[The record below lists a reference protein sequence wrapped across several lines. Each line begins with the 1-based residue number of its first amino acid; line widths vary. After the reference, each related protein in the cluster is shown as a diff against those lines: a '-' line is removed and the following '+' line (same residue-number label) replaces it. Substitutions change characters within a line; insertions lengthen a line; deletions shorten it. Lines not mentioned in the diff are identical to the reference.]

1 MNMQNRGRMGTK
13 LKSTSGFLILVLLA
27 LFAMTLYTVVQSNT
41 LSNGVLENAIV
52 ESTDRTDVMHEGFN
66 KLIETEDFTEINTI
80 DDKESERYQNI
91 QAHMNEIRSMN
102 STRYFYTA
110 KRNSSGRLVYLVDG
124 LDKDAEDFRNPGDLI
139 EDEMIPYIERAL
151 SGECVYSQDIVD
163 TTWGHIFTSCYP
175 VYDDA
180 SGQIIGAVCIE
191 TDMEPTYAFISD
203 HQIALRNSAI
213 VAAII
218 MIALMICVFL
228 FVRHYQRRDEEDQ
241 RKLLNS
247 YSQLEDAL
255 ARETKHS
262 EIISAL
268 ANIYTTIFVVD
279 LETRTYEII
288 ESVDLMHGVTARS
301 GSVDGAVEGILGTF
315 MAPEMRASM
324 REFLDVGT
332 LPERMGPANTI
343 MTEYRNPDGRW
354 FQARFIAKKRNEQG
368 AVTEVLY
375 AARDFTDEKKRELD
389 LQEQLIESAT
399 EAKKANLSKT
409 SFLRR
414 MSHDIRTP
422 LNGIIGML
430 HIQERYADDPV
441 KSAEC
446 KQKILHSADYLL
458 DLVNNVLD
466 ISKLESGALELENKP
481 FDLAELLLKSLSVVE
496 TTATENGV
504 KMTGGVES
512 SSFTHRSLIG
522 SAVHLNRILMN
533 LASNA
538 IKYNRVGG
546 EVFVSATEIAC
557 DDDTATFRF
566 VCKDNG
572 LGMSEEF
579 QKHAFEPFS
588 QEGKETTT
596 SFTGSGLGLSIVK
609 DIVEMMGGTIAL
621 QSKENVGTA
630 IEVVLTFEIDHDAQG
645 ATARPKAAKPID
657 LRGRRVLVVEDNEL
671 NMEIAHLMLE
681 EAGLAVT
688 EASNGAEA
696 VCAFEAS
703 EEGFF
708 DYVLMDV
715 MMPVMDGI
723 TATRAIRA
731 LDRPDAK
738 TVPIVAMTAN
748 AFAEDRR
755 DCLDAGMN
763 DHISKPIDVEAIRET
778 LSRIS
783 VATGQGDR

>member
-1 MNMQNRGRMGTK
+1 MSLRNVDHKETK
-13 LKSTSGFLILVLLA
+13 LRTTSGFIILVLLT
-27 LFAMTLYTVVQSNT
+27 LFAMTLYTVALSDT
-41 LSNGVLENAIV
+41 LSKSVLENAIT
-52 ESTDRTDVMHEGFN
+52 ESTDRTDVMHQGFN

-80 DDKESERYQNI
+80 DDKSSDRYQNL

-110 KRNSSGRLVYLVDG
+110 KRNEKGMLVYLVDG
-124 LDKDAEDFRNPGDLI
+124 LEKDAEDFRNPGDPI

-151 SGECVYSQDIVD
+151 SGESVYSQDIID

-191 TDMEPTYAFISD
+191 TDMEPTYEFISD
-203 HQIALRNSAI
+203 HQITLRNSAI
-213 VAAII
+213 IAAII
-218 MIALMICVFL
+218 VIALMICVFL
-228 FVRHYQRRDEEDQ
+228 FVRHYQIRDEEDQ

-268 ANIYTTIFVVD
+268 ANIYTTIFMVN

-288 ESVDLMHGVTARS
+288 ESVDLMHGLTART
-301 GSVDGAVEGILGTF
+301 GSVDSAIEGILGAF
-315 MAPEMRASM
+315 MAPEMRNDM
-324 REFLDVGT
+324 RKFLDVGT
-332 LPERMGPANTI
+332 LSQRMGSANTV
-343 MTEYRNPDGRW
+343 MTEYRNPNGRW
-354 FQARFIAKKRNEQG
+354 FQARFIAKKRDEKG

-389 LQEQLIESAT
+389 LQDRLIESAT
-399 EAKKANLSKT
+399 EARKANLSKT

-481 FDLAELLLKSLSVVE
+481 FNLGELLLKSLSVVE

-504 KMTGGVES
+504 KVTGGAQS
-512 SSFTHRSLIG
+512 SNLEHHNLIG

-533 LASNA
+533 LASNG

-546 EVFVSATEIAC
+546 EVFLSATEIAS
-557 DDDTATFRF
+557 DNDTATFRF
-566 VCKDNG
+566 ICKDNG

-609 DIVEMMGGTIAL
+609 DIVEMMGGTITL
-621 QSKENVGTA
+621 ESQENVGTA
-630 IEVVLTFEIDHDAQG
+630 IEVVLTFEIDHEAQN
-645 ATARPKAAKPID
+645 AAAQPKTAEPID
-657 LRGRRVLVVEDNEL
+657 LRGKRVLMVEDNEL

-681 EAGLAVT
+681 EAGLIVT

-715 MMPVMDGI
+715 MTPVMDGI

-731 LDRPDAK
+731 LDRADTK

-755 DCLDAGMN
+755 ECLDAGMN
-763 DHISKPIDVEAIRET
+763 DHISKPIDVDAIKET
-778 LSRIS
+778 LSRVS
-783 VATGQGDR
+783 ATGYKGSR